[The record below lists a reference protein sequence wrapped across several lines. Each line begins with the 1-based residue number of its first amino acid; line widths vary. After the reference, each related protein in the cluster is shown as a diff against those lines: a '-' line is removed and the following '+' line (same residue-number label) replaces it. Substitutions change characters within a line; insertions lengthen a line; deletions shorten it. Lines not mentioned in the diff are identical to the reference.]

1 MRNTKFTM
9 IELLITMAVIA
20 ILAGMIMGGAM
31 LVRNKGSETETQ
43 SRITALKQAIVAYEA
58 EYGALPCSFVNQ
70 ETWYG
75 GTDITATPSTTDIAY
90 DKLIETLCLQGAGQS
105 GLGCGE
111 NRRNIQFLKP
121 LGEPGKIYADSWDK
135 RFKIILDIG
144 NSGSTVA
151 YDNQINDPDAA
162 TQRARVLIYSLG
174 QDMEED
180 NGRIKSDVKQSS
192 TDKCDDLRSW

>member
-1 MRNTKFTM
+1 MRSSKFTM

-31 LVRNKGSETETQ
+31 LVRNKGAETETQ

-58 EYGALPCSFVNQ
+58 EYGALPCSFLSTEVWSADLSSDSN
-70 ETWYG
+70 
-75 GTDITATPSTTDIAY
+75 ATY
-90 DKLIETLCLQGAGQS
+90 DKLIETLCLQNAGQ
-105 GLGCGE
+105 GEAGCSE
-111 NRRNIQFLKP
+111 NVRKIQFLKP
-121 LGEPGKIYADSWDK
+121 MGEPGKPYTDAWEL
-135 RFKIILDIG
+135 RFKVKLDVG
-144 NSGSTVA
+144 GVSGATA
-151 YDNQINDPDAA
+151 YDNQIKDPDTA